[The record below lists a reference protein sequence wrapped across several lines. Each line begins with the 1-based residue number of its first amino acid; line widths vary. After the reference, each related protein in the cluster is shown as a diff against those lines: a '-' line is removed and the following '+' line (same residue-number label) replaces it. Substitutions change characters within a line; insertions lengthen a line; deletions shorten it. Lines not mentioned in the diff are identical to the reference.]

1 MARIPMTGG
10 FQMMPEGEQVLKIT
24 SAEYDEDFGK
34 ATFTLMNAKG
44 QTCQERF
51 SLLNQDGSTNG
62 KAMNAFSFFAKTA
75 LNNFDVE
82 DVDPEELV
90 GHYLKAEIIHNQ
102 VPSTK
107 DPSKMV
113 TFVNLGNKSPADGF
127 EGAPA
132 APAPAPKASGLDLAA
147 LLKSK

>member
-10 FQMMPEGEQVLKIT
+10 FQIMPEGEQVLKIT
-24 SAEYDEDFGK
+24 KAEYDEDFGK
-34 ATFTLMNAKG
+34 AIFTLENAKG

-51 SLLNQDGSTNG
+51 SLLNQDGSPNE
-62 KAMNAFSFFAKTA
+62 KALGAFSFFAKTA
-75 LNNFDVE
+75 LNDFDIE

-90 GHYLKAEIIHNQ
+90 GHYLKAEVIHNK

-107 DPSKMV
+107 DPTKMM
-113 TFVNLGNKSPADGF
+113 TFVNLGSKSPADGF

-132 APAPAPKASGLDLAA
+132 APKATASGLDLSA
-147 LLKSK
+147 LLGG